1 MLLLPYKHPSHPL
14 SNHNLHSLLD
24 SASVLD
30 DPAVAVVDVVADEAQ
45 AREAAS
51 NPPEPAPVLANA
63 HFPAQENAKKAKEH
77 LEELVS

>member
-1 MLLLPYKHPSHPL
+1 MLLLPYKHPSRPL
-14 SNHNLHSLLD
+14 STHNLHCLLD

-30 DPAVAVVDVVADEAQ
+30 DPAVAVVVADEAR

-63 HFPAQENAKKAKEH
+63 HFPAQGNATKAKEH